1 MPGAYRVGCAGWA
14 IPRAVAAGFPGPG
27 SHLERY
33 ARVLPAVEIN
43 SSFWR
48 DHRPETYAR
57 WAASVPA
64 AFRFAV
70 KVPREITHVHRLAR
84 AALPLARFLAGP
96 ARLGAKLGVL
106 LVQLPPGLA
115 FERARAEA
123 FFRALRR
130 RYRRAVACEPRHA
143 SWFDALPE
151 RLLARYRVAR
161 VAADPV
167 PAGAAAAGAAAAVPG
182 GWPRLVYYRLH
193 GSPRRYYS
201 AYDDRFLDRLAAV
214 LRAQARTARVWCIFD
229 NTAAGAAAGNALALL
244 ERLA

>member
-1 MPGAYRVGCAGWA
+1 MPGAYHVGCAGWA
-14 IPRAVAAGFPGPG
+14 IPRAAAAHFPGAG

-48 DHRPETYAR
+48 DLRPETYAR
-57 WAASVPA
+57 WAARVPPA
-64 AFRFAV
+64 CRFAV
-70 KVPREITHVHRLAR
+70 KMPREITHVRRLAR
-84 AALPLARFLAGP
+84 AARPLARFLAGP

-143 SWFDALPE
+143 SWFGALPE
-151 RLLARYRVAR
+151 RLLVRYRVAR

-167 PAGAAAAGAAAAVPG
+167 PVAAAAAAVPG

-201 AYDDRFLDRLAAV
+201 AYDDRFLDRLAAT
-214 LRAQARTARVWCIFD
+214 LRARARTASVWCIFD
-229 NTAAGAAAGNALALL
+229 NTAAGAATANALALL
-244 ERLA
+244 ERLG